1 MKRHPDFADIDV
13 LKRQWTNKK
22 VTVDTSRPE
31 LRRFE
36 GMVGTVIT
44 VNMNGK
50 CIVLFQEEWGRYD
63 IDPRYLRPVEEQP
76 AQASTGE
83 SEQAT
88 ANE

>member
-1 MKRHPDFADIDV
+1 MKRHPDFSEIDA
-13 LKRQWTNKK
+13 LKRQWTNKR

-50 CIVLFQEEWGRYD
+50 CIVNFQEGWGRYD
-63 IDPRYLRPVEEQP
+63 IDPRFLRPVEE
-76 AQASTGE
+76 AEAEKSQAAAGDN
-83 SEQAT
+83 A
-88 ANE
+88 